1 VSDLDAVSEPRP
13 ALPSLG
19 LSPLSPVSSRADL
32 VAESIRSA
40 ILAGRIRPGDMLVER
55 RLAAEL
61 GVSKTPVREALI
73 MLASSGLVV
82 LTPSR
87 GTSVRLLDGDD
98 LRKIQEVRLLLEP
111 WAVAATTRLG
121 MTGFVAQA
129 RAALARSAAHLDTVD
144 HGELSVANRDFH
156 RALYAGCGNEFV
168 IASLDGVRDL
178 AALAAV
184 SLLWPHWP
192 TWREEHVEHERI
204 LKAVEAGDAES
215 AHRLTRQH
223 IELSGQRAVESASH
237 V

>member
-1 VSDLDAVSEPRP
+1 MSDPRP
-13 ALPSLG
+13 TLPSLG
-19 LSPLSPVSSRADL
+19 LSPLTPVTSRADL
-32 VAESIRSA
+32 VAEAIRSA
-40 ILAGRIRPGDMLVER
+40 VLAGRIRPGDTLVER

-73 MLASSGLVV
+73 MLAADGLVV
-82 LTPSR
+82 LTPTR
-87 GTSVRLLDGDD
+87 GTSVRVLDAED

-111 WAVAATTRLG
+111 WAVAATTRLAPPDA
-121 MTGFVAQA
+121 VAAA
-129 RAALARSAAHLDTVD
+129 RAALARSAANLDTVD
-144 HGELSVANRDFH
+144 HGQLSVANRDFH

-215 AHRLTRQH
+215 AQRLTRQH
-223 IELSGQRAVESASH
+223 IELSGQRAADSASH
-237 V
+237 A

>member
-1 VSDLDAVSEPRP
+1 MSEESRP
-13 ALPSLG
+13 TLPSLG

-32 VAESIRSA
+32 VAESIRTA
-40 ILAGRIRPGDMLVER
+40 ILSGQIRPGDMLVER

-73 MLASSGLVV
+73 MLAAGGLVV

-87 GTSVRLLDGDD
+87 GTAVRLLDAND

-121 MTGFVAQA
+121 MDVGLA
-129 RAALARSAAHLDTVD
+129 RAALARSAAHLDAVD

-168 IASLDGVRDL
+168 IATLDGVRDL

-204 LKAVEAGDAES
+204 LKAVLAGDADS
-215 AHRLTRQH
+215 AQRLTRQH
-223 IELSGQRAVESASH
+223 IELSGQRAVEF
-237 V
+237 VG

>member
-1 VSDLDAVSEPRP
+1 MTLGDPRP

-19 LSPLSPVSSRADL
+19 LSPLSPVTSRADL
-32 VAESIRSA
+32 VAEAIRTAVLS
-40 ILAGRIRPGDMLVER
+40 GKIRPGDTLVER

-82 LTPSR
+82 LTPTR
-87 GTSVRLLDGDD
+87 GTTVRVLDADD

-121 MTGFVAQA
+121 SPDSVTRA

-144 HGELSVANRDFH
+144 HGELSMANRDFH

-168 IASLDGVRDL
+168 VASLDEVRDL

-192 TWREEHVEHERI
+192 TWRAEHVEHEGI
-204 LKAVEAGDAES
+204 LKAVAAGDAES
-215 AHRLTRQH
+215 AQRLTRQH
-223 IELSGQRAVESASH
+223 IELSGHRAADAMTG
-237 V
+237 

>member
-1 VSDLDAVSEPRP
+1 VSEEPRP
-13 ALPSLG
+13 TLPSLG

-32 VAESIRSA
+32 VAESIRTA
-40 ILAGRIRPGDMLVER
+40 ILAGRIRPGDTLVER

-73 MLASSGLVV
+73 MLAAGGLVV

-87 GTSVRLLDGDD
+87 GTSVRLLDADD

-111 WAVAATTRLG
+111 WAVAAMTRLG
-121 MTGFVAQA
+121 GDIGPAK
-129 RAALARSAAHLDTVD
+129 AALARSAAHLDTVD

-168 IASLDGVRDL
+168 IASLDSVRDL

-204 LKAVEAGDAES
+204 LKAVEAGDADS
-215 AHRLTRQH
+215 AQRLTRQH
-223 IELSGQRAVESASH
+223 IELSGQRAVEA
-237 V
+237 VG

>member
-1 VSDLDAVSEPRP
+1 
-13 ALPSLG
+13 
-19 LSPLSPVSSRADL
+19 
-32 VAESIRSA
+32 
-40 ILAGRIRPGDMLVER
+40 MER

-73 MLASSGLVV
+73 MLAAGGLVV

-87 GTSVRLLDGDD
+87 GTSVRLLDGHD

-121 MTGFVAQA
+121 LDDAVERA

-144 HGELSVANRDFH
+144 HGELSMANRDFH

-168 IASLDGVRDL
+168 VASLDGVRDL

-215 AHRLTRQH
+215 AQRLTRQH
-223 IELSGQRAVESASH
+223 IELSGQRAADVVGA